1 MQWWQER
8 RQAAVGEVG
17 EAWEGENMVTS
28 INASR
33 VIGVSHW
40 WGFILVE
47 GAIMIGTRQNLKAKR

>member
-1 MQWWQER
+1 M
-8 RQAAVGEVG
+8 G

-47 GAIMIGTRQNLKAKR
+47 GAIMIGRRQNLKAKR